1 MSDEELER
9 SKRFRMLQL
18 RNQGVAE
25 FRNYKFIP
33 AQEREVTDRMFQ
45 VSLLH
50 HHRSQNT
57 GPLQS
62 DSSESLQKCLQEY
75 ETRLKKGEIIDTKEY
90 LDSHR
95 ALVAKYLQ
103 KVKMTS
109 SVRLEHNGRGVEVFV
124 RPHLLRRSENRLS
137 TDSFSPSITTVCL
150 TWWLK
155 RRFPASGERSRNVCP
170 HQLKLAG
177 CSSATCFILQMLKQ
191 SVVYM

>member
-1 MSDEELER
+1 MVGQVTRGGEVTTPDYFRLEHLQEEFNFVSDEELER

-50 HHRSQNT
+50 HHHSQNT

-62 DSSESLQKCLQEY
+62 NSSESLQKCLQEY
-75 ETRLKKGEIIDTKEY
+75 ETRLRKGEIIDTKEY

-103 KVKMTS
+103 KVK
-109 SVRLEHNGRGVEVFV
+109 
-124 RPHLLRRSENRLS
+124 
-137 TDSFSPSITTVCL
+137 
-150 TWWLK
+150 K
-155 RRFPASGERSRNVCP
+155 KKKKKA
-170 HQLKLAG
+170 
-177 CSSATCFILQMLKQ
+177 
-191 SVVYM
+191 

>member
-1 MSDEELER
+1 MVGQVTRGGEVTTPEYFRLEHLQDEFNFVSDDELER

-45 VSLLH
+45 VGLFYITTTV
-50 HHRSQNT
+50 RT
-57 GPLQS
+57 RGPLQS
-62 DSSESLQKCLQEY
+62 NSCESLQKKCLQEY

-103 KVKMTS
+103 KVK
-109 SVRLEHNGRGVEVFV
+109 
-124 RPHLLRRSENRLS
+124 
-137 TDSFSPSITTVCL
+137 
-150 TWWLK
+150 K
-155 RRFPASGERSRNVCP
+155 
-170 HQLKLAG
+170 K
-177 CSSATCFILQMLKQ
+177 
-191 SVVYM
+191 